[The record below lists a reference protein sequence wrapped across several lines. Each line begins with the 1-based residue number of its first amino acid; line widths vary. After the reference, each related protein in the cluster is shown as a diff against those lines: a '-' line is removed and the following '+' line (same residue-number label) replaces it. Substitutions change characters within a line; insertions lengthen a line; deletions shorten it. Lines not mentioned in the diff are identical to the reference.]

1 VPAGQASAVALGSS
15 QSRSGSLGS
24 IPRFVRVDF
33 AQATQTV
40 LYIMAAVMAV
50 AAIVA
55 LLGLRYGV
63 QEEAAPGPEARAVGS
78 PGLARSE
85 DP

>member
-1 VPAGQASAVALGSS
+1 VALGSS

-24 IPRFVRVDF
+24 IPHFVRVDF
-33 AQATQTV
+33 ARATQTV
-40 LYIMAAVMAV
+40 LYVMAAVMAV

-63 QEEAAPGPEARAVGS
+63 QEEAAPGPEAGAVRS
-78 PGLARSE
+78 PDLARSE